1 LREVCRQARSWRDA
15 GLAPIPVA
23 ISISAIE
30 WHAESFVESVGA
42 ILRETDMDPRCLELE
57 ITEPILVKSCHYT
70 FAVVRAL
77 RKMGVRVALDHFGT
91 GTSSLTQL
99 ARFPVDALRI
109 DESLVRGLGAGGDH
123 AGIVN
128 AVISAGTSFHMQ
140 VIAQGIGT
148 QEQFLGLQGQH
159 CKEGLG
165 HYFRDP
171 VSGHEFAKL
180 LEVDARTTA
189 EA

>member
-1 LREVCRQARSWRDA
+1 
-15 GLAPIPVA
+15 
-23 ISISAIE
+23 
-30 WHAESFVESVGA
+30 
-42 ILRETDMDPRCLELE
+42 
-57 ITEPILVKSCHYT
+57 
-70 FAVVRAL
+70 
-77 RKMGVRVALDHFGT
+77 MGVRVALDHFGT

-128 AVISAGTSFHMQ
+128 AVISAGTSFHMR

-148 QEQFLGLQGQH
+148 QEQFLALQGLH

-171 VSGHEFAKL
+171 VSGREFAKL
-180 LEVDARTTA
+180 LEVDARTTV